1 MIAATL
7 ASSRAY
13 SVPVYSRPVKRHPS
27 AACTSSVSALL
38 RSRQHLAPKDCVHA
52 SLIALALGF
61 EPSKHI
67 GVEPRR
73 YLLLDRLIEPS
84 TLGGLPEILCQRRG
98 ITIVD
103 TAIRHRL
110 QGIQL
115 GLLCLGQGGQIARIE
130 LEADGIS
137 VFLLHN
143 VVFPFDRL
151 FGPKRSDED
160 TSELQS
166 LMRFSY
172 AVFCL
177 NTKYKFTPYTRAA
190 LPNDLDFHKQQFV
203 ILKLSMLACVC

>member
-1 MIAATL
+1 MLFFFKQKMAYEWRISDW
-7 ASSRAY
+7 SSDVC
-13 SVPVYSRPVKRHPS
+13 SSDL

-98 ITIVD
+98 ITIVA

-110 QGIQL
+110 QGIPL
-115 GLLCLGQGGQIARIE
+115 GLLCLGQGGQLARIE
-130 LEADGIS
+130 QI
-137 VFLLHN
+137 
-143 VVFPFDRL
+143 
-151 FGPKRSDED
+151 
-160 TSELQS
+160 
-166 LMRFSY
+166 
-172 AVFCL
+172 
-177 NTKYKFTPYTRAA
+177 AA
-190 LPNDLDFHKQQFV
+190 ARKSGV
-203 ILKLSMLACVC
+203 

>member
-1 MIAATL
+1 MRISDW
-7 ASSRAY
+7 SSDVC
-13 SVPVYSRPVKRHPS
+13 SSDLS

-130 LEADGIS
+130 LEAYGIS
-137 VFLLHN
+137 VLLLHN

-151 FGPKRSDED
+151 FGPK
-160 TSELQS
+160 
-166 LMRFSY
+166 
-172 AVFCL
+172 
-177 NTKYKFTPYTRAA
+177 
-190 LPNDLDFHKQQFV
+190 
-203 ILKLSMLACVC
+203 

>member
-1 MIAATL
+1 MRISDWSSDVCSSDLLPQLWRLRAPTPGRVTPGRESGIHLRPARQACRRSFAA
-7 ASSRAY
+7 
-13 SVPVYSRPVKRHPS
+13 
-27 AACTSSVSALL
+27 
-38 RSRQHLAPKDCVHA
+38 QHLAPKDCVHA

-110 QGIQL
+110 PGIQL
-115 GLLCLGQGGQIARIE
+115 GLLCLGQGGQIVRIE

-137 VFLLHN
+137 V
-143 VVFPFDRL
+143 
-151 FGPKRSDED
+151 
-160 TSELQS
+160 
-166 LMRFSY
+166 
-172 AVFCL
+172 
-177 NTKYKFTPYTRAA
+177 
-190 LPNDLDFHKQQFV
+190 
-203 ILKLSMLACVC
+203 